1 MKLTRKDVNC
11 GDEVWAYKLEPQR
24 LEGTATT
31 LAWRYRQ
38 KPVQGR
44 LVRHHADIG
53 PENFK
58 GDGYCIRYFVPYKKG
73 TKDLAWS
80 KAVEFRHRSYA
91 WSEFEAI
98 DLYNE
103 EVSDLLKNMDEIKR
117 TIELEYI

>member
-31 LAWRYRQ
+31 FAWRYRQ
-38 KPVQGR
+38 KPIQGR

-58 GDGYCIRYFVPYKKG
+58 GDSYCIRYFVPYKKS

-91 WSEFEAI
+91 WSQSEAT
-98 DLYNE
+98 DLYNQE
-103 EVSDLLKNMDEIKR
+103 LDDLLKNMNEIKR
-117 TIELEYI
+117 TIELERI

>member
-1 MKLTRKDVNC
+1 MNLTRKDVNC

-24 LEGTATT
+24 LEMGCM

-44 LVRHHADIG
+44 LVRHYNDIG

-58 GDGYCIRYFVPYKKG
+58 GDGSYVKYFVPYRKG

-80 KAVEFRHRSYA
+80 KAVEFRHRRYA
-91 WSEFEAI
+91 WSQSEAI
-98 DLYNE
+98 DLYNK
-103 EVSDLLKNMDEIKR
+103 EVDDLLKNMDEIKHI
-117 TIELEYI
+117 IELERI

>member
-24 LEGTATT
+24 LEGTISTF
-31 LAWRYRQ
+31 AWRYRQ

-44 LVRHHADIG
+44 LVRHYNDIG

-58 GDGYCIRYFVPYKKG
+58 GDGSCVKYFVPYKKG

-98 DLYNE
+98 DLYNQE
-103 EVSDLLKNMDEIKR
+103 IEDLLKNIDEIKR